1 MRRLPYLPRKAPISA
16 LMTAFKNIWT
26 ERFGVRTYERDPT
39 GRASFLSMCNY
50 FQEAAGNHARSYGVS
65 VEDLLAAERTW
76 VLSRLHIQIDAY
88 PAWGDEVVVETWP
101 SGVQGLF
108 AVRELQFHLGGAVIG
123 RGTSA
128 WLIIDLA
135 RRRPLRVEQILR
147 HVTPPARPRALD
159 DDFGKLPLPA
169 GAGHE
174 RRFHVRYSD
183 LDVNQHVNHVRY
195 AEWAVESVP
204 EATLHE
210 ATLAGLEIQFRA
222 EATFGDLVIAQA
234 HPNAAGTTFGHQ
246 LLRAEDGATLAV
258 ARTRWRASGEGERG

>member
-1 MRRLPYLPRKAPISA
+1 MRLPYLPRNSP
-16 LMTAFKNIWT
+16 LRGPMTAFKNIWT
-26 ERFGVRTYERDPT
+26 ERFCVRTYERDPT
-39 GRASFLSMCNY
+39 GRASFLAMCNY

-88 PAWGDEVVVETWP
+88 PQWGDEVMVETWP

-108 AVRELQFHLGGAVIG
+108 AVRELQFHHGDRVIG

-135 RRRPLRVEQILR
+135 RRRPVRVEQILAN
-147 HVTPPARPRALD
+147 VTPPDRPRALD
-159 DDFGKLPLPA
+159 DAFGKLRPPG
-169 GAGHE
+169 GAAHE

-210 ATLAGLEIQFRA
+210 GTVAGLEIQFRA

-234 HPNAAGTTFGHQ
+234 HPDADGSTFGHR
-246 LLRAEDGATLAV
+246 LLRAEDGAPLAV
-258 ARTRWRASGEGERG
+258 ARTRWRTEGEG